1 MAVLGGEVLRL
12 GSCGSTNSEAMRLG
26 REGAPEGT
34 VVIAGSQ
41 SAGRGRLGRSWHS
54 PPGENL
60 YLSIVLRPSCA
71 PSEAPLLTLV
81 AGVALVEAASVV
93 LGRAAS
99 PSSKEA
105 VARLKWP
112 NDLLLGRRGEP
123 LKKAGGIL
131 TEMACAGGRADLVVV
146 GIGCNVNTLSFP
158 PGIPGTS
165 LRAAL
170 AFDAAPGATEPS
182 AELSVE
188 AVEVAL
194 LERLAVQYER
204 FLALGAA
211 PILRAFEGYAAY
223 LGDRT
228 PLTVRSGELV
238 LVGTAEGID
247 RDGALLLRTADGAL
261 QRVVAGEL
269 ALSSA

>member
-60 YLSIVLRPSCA
+60 YLSIVLRPPCP

-81 AGVALVEAASVV
+81 AGVALVEAASAV
-93 LGRAAS
+93 LARSS
-99 PSSKEA
+99 PEA

-131 TEMACAGGRADLVVV
+131 TEMACAGGRVDLVVV
-146 GIGCNVNTLSFP
+146 GVGCNVNTLSFP
-158 PGIPGTS
+158 LEIPGTS

-170 AFDAAPGATEPS
+170 GPAAANT
-182 AELSVE
+182 ALSIE
-188 AVEVAL
+188 AVEAAL

-204 FLALGAA
+204 FLAAGAA

-228 PLTVRSGELV
+228 QLTVRSGELI
-238 LVGTAEGID
+238 LSGTAEGID
-247 RDGALLLRTADGAL
+247 RDGALLLRTADGVL

-269 ALSSA
+269 ALSSST

>member
-60 YLSIVLRPSCA
+60 YLSIVLRPPCA
-71 PSEAPLLTLV
+71 PSEAPLLTLA
-81 AGVALVEAASVV
+81 AGVALVEAASAV
-93 LGRAAS
+93 LARA
-99 PSSKEA
+99 SSEA
-105 VARLKWP
+105 TARLKWP
-112 NDLLLGRRGEP
+112 NDLLLGRRGGP

-131 TEMACAGGRADLVVV
+131 TEMVCAGGRVDLVVV
-146 GIGCNVNTLSFP
+146 GVGCNVNTLSFP
-158 PGIPGTS
+158 PEIPGTS

-170 AFDAAPGATEPS
+170 GPDAAAPAA

-188 AVEVAL
+188 AVEAAL

-204 FLALGAA
+204 FLAAGAA

-223 LGDRT
+223 LGDRS
-228 PLTVRSGELV
+228 PVTVRSGELV

-269 ALSSA
+269 ALSSLSSS

>member
-1 MAVLGGEVLRL
+1 
-12 GSCGSTNSEAMRLG
+12 
-26 REGAPEGT
+26 
-34 VVIAGSQ
+34 
-41 SAGRGRLGRSWHS
+41 
-54 PPGENL
+54 
-60 YLSIVLRPSCA
+60 
-71 PSEAPLLTLV
+71 LTLV
-81 AGVALVEAASVV
+81 AGVALVEAAGGV
-93 LGRAAS
+93 LASATS
-99 PSSKEA
+99 PSSIEA

-131 TEMACAGGRADLVVV
+131 TEMACAGGRVDLVVV

-158 PGIPGTS
+158 PEIPGTS

-170 AFDAAPGATEPS
+170 GPDAAPSAT
-182 AELSVE
+182 ELSVA
-188 AVEVAL
+188 AVEAAL

-223 LGDRT
+223 LGDGT

-269 ALSSA
+269 ALSPPA